1 MFILDT
7 PPDTSAYMIAGYTIF
22 FILLILYLI
31 SLFIRTR
38 NLNQDLNILESIK
51 EQSQTAAS
59 RPAASKPSGSTRLAV
74 RRKAT
79 RPKARKSNQ
88 VKKNVIKKK

>member
-7 PPDTSAYMIAGYTIF
+7 PPDTSIYMIAGYTIF
-22 FILLILYLI
+22 FILIILYLI

-38 NLNQDLNILESIK
+38 NLNQDLSILESMK
-51 EQSQTAAS
+51 DQSQTAAS
-59 RPAASKPSGSTRLAV
+59 RPAASQQSVSPRLAV
-74 RRKAT
+74 KRKTA
-79 RPKARKSNQ
+79 KKSKQ

>member
-7 PPDTSAYMIAGYTIF
+7 PPDTSTYMIAGYTIF
-22 FILLILYLI
+22 FILIILYLI
-31 SLFIRTR
+31 SIFIRTR
-38 NLNQDLNILESIK
+38 NLNQDLTILESMK
-51 EQSQTAAS
+51 DQSQTAAS
-59 RPAASKPSGSTRLAV
+59 KPVASKPLGSTRLADK
-74 RRKAT
+74 RKAT